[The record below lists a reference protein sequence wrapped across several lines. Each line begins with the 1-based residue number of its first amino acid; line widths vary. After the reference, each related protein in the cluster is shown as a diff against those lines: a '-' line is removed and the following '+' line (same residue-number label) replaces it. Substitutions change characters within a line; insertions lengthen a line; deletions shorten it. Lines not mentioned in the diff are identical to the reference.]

1 MTQAITLVGLSL
13 KDVLAQIEA
22 GSLVA
27 KDAILAMQ
35 TKAQAYEARGKARQ
49 ARRWANAAAELAGGK
64 PAQKPAKQA
73 PVQAT
78 IRAKAAYSS
87 PKSAARKAKLCSGK
101 SGQKTATVAFASS
114 PDLLEKQGERIGSN
128 LDATRYAALVKG
140 IMRAGKV
147 RWER

>member
-1 MTQAITLVGLSL
+1 MAQAITLVGLSL
-13 KDVLAQIEA
+13 KAVLSQIEEGTLA
-22 GSLVA
+22 S

-35 TKAQAYEARGKARQ
+35 AKAAAYESRGKARQ
-49 ARRWANAAAELAGGK
+49 ARRWANAASELAGG
-64 PAQKPAKQA
+64 KPAKQA

-78 IRAKAAYSS
+78 IKAKAAYSG
-87 PKSAARKAKLCSGK
+87 PKPAARKAKLCAGK
-101 SGQKTATVAFASS
+101 SGQKTAVVAFTSS

-140 IMRAGKV
+140 ILRAGKV

>member
-1 MTQAITLVGLSL
+1 MTQTITLVGLSL

-35 TKAQAYEARGKARQ
+35 AKAQGYEARGKTRQ
-49 ARRWANAAAELAGGK
+49 ARRWSNAASELAGGK
-64 PAQKPAKQA
+64 PAQKPAMQA
-73 PVQAT
+73 SAPIQ
-78 IRAKAAYSS
+78 AKAAYSS

-101 SGQKTATVAFASS
+101 SGQKTATVAFSSS

-140 IMRAGKV
+140 IMRAGRV